1 MHAENSKR
9 PLLDA
14 NSTSW
19 RRPFLLI
26 SVIFGIILLVYALQ
40 DYNSQTE
47 TPISAP
53 QFTFKRGS
61 EETKE
66 WLQIYHQR
74 LVAAWKFAD
83 KRNMFS
89 MQKSHGY
96 MDIMTRVK
104 NWIAWADQPDFIFFY
119 LYDRFDDNV
128 QAAAG
133 VKIFRTGEL
142 MQRVKKYGRR
152 DFEARINS
160 QYCESTP
167 DTRPPWIYLDDIFSH
182 DIAYMVGIHKF
193 PTVDTPQLANMLVP
207 YMFETINGLVDTDI
221 WEYWVPRPLGRMPE
235 NFRSLGFKS
244 TLRIYDKADGT
255 SFANDW
261 MYNAFDFVAAFNE
274 FVVNR
279 NDVPR
284 GQLIILSRQFS
295 FARLGN
301 KTDTR
306 L

>member
-96 MDIMTRVK
+96 MDIMTR

-142 MQRVKKYGRR
+142 MQRVKKYGR
-152 DFEARINS
+152 
-160 QYCESTP
+160 
-167 DTRPPWIYLDDIFSH
+167 IF
-182 DIAYMVGIHKF
+182 IF
-193 PTVDTPQLANMLVP
+193 
-207 YMFETINGLVDTDI
+207 
-221 WEYWVPRPLGRMPE
+221 
-235 NFRSLGFKS
+235 
-244 TLRIYDKADGT
+244 
-255 SFANDW
+255 
-261 MYNAFDFVAAFNE
+261 
-274 FVVNR
+274 
-279 NDVPR
+279 
-284 GQLIILSRQFS
+284 
-295 FARLGN
+295 
-301 KTDTR
+301 
-306 L
+306 